1 MRAFDRWLPMLVVF
15 VASGSAIAAE
25 IGDRDE
31 GRRIANRWCAECHDI
46 TGTMPRLTDG
56 PPSFLTIANR
66 TDTTA
71 AGLRAFL
78 HTPHGKMPDLALTR
92 SEIDHLLAYLLSMRR
107 P

>member
-1 MRAFDRWLPMLVVF
+1 MRATICLLSVLATT
-15 VASGSAIAAE
+15 VAGADATASE
-25 IGDRDE
+25 IGDRYQ
-31 GRRIANRWCAECHDI
+31 GRQIAHRWCAECHDV

-66 TDTTA
+66 TETTA

-78 HTPHGKMPDLALTR
+78 HTPHGKMPDLSLTR
-92 SEIDHLLAYLLSMRR
+92 AEIDDLISYLLSMKR